1 VSSPEPADAG
11 ALLRSPAYVRLLALA
26 AIIGVP
32 VSAIAYGFLKLVSWL
47 QGQLFE
53 ALPSTLG
60 FDNPP
65 LWWPLPLLVAG
76 GFLCAA
82 AIRELPGIGGH
93 SPADGLQM
101 GGALP
106 AIELPGVFFAA
117 LATLSFGVVLG
128 PEAPLILMGSGLGVL
143 AVQLARRDTPD
154 RARAVI
160 AAAGSFAA
168 ISSLFGS
175 PLLGAFLLLEASGL
189 GGPMLGVVLV
199 PGLLAAGIGSLVFV
213 GLDSLTGFGTLSLS
227 IPDLP
232 PVGAPTGAGFGWAI
246 AFGLLAP
253 PLGLAIRHLALRV
266 RPVVEPRMF
275 VAMPVLGALIAG
287 LAIGFDALT
296 DHPSSEVLFS
306 GQTALPGLITGA
318 GAWSVG
324 ALIALIVAKSLAYA
338 LSLSAF
344 RGGPIFPAMFIGSA
358 AGIAASHLP
367 GLDLVPGVAMGIGT
381 MSVVMLGLPL
391 TSVLLA
397 TVLLASDGTQVIP
410 LVIVAVVVAYVVT
423 ARLTPAS
430 SPSGDDPATGD
441 GSMSPTKTPRE
452 KAKA

>member
-1 VSSPEPADAG
+1 V
-11 ALLRSPAYVRLLALA
+11 
-26 AIIGVP
+26 
-32 VSAIAYGFLKLVSWL
+32 
-47 QGQLFE
+47 
-53 ALPSTLG
+53 
-60 FDNPP
+60 
-65 LWWPLPLLVAG
+65 
-76 GFLCAA
+76 
-82 AIRELPGIGGH
+82 
-93 SPADGLQM
+93 
-101 GGALP
+101 
-106 AIELPGVFFAA
+106 
-117 LATLSFGVVLG
+117 
-128 PEAPLILMGSGLGVL
+128 
-143 AVQLARRDTPD
+143 
-154 RARAVI
+154 
-160 AAAGSFAA
+160 
-168 ISSLFGS
+168 
-175 PLLGAFLLLEASGL
+175 
-189 GGPMLGVVLV
+189 VVLV

-232 PVGAPTGAGFGWAI
+232 AAGAPTVAEFGWAL

-253 PLGLAIRHLALRV
+253 PLGLAIRGLALRV

-296 DHPSSEVLFS
+296 DHPSSAVLFS

-324 ALIALIVAKSLAYA
+324 ALIALIVAKGLAYA

-367 GLDLVPGVAMGIGT
+367 GLDLVPAVAMGIGT

-397 TVLLASDGTQVIP
+397 TVLLASDGMQVIP

-430 SPSGDDPATGD
+430 SPSGDDHATGD